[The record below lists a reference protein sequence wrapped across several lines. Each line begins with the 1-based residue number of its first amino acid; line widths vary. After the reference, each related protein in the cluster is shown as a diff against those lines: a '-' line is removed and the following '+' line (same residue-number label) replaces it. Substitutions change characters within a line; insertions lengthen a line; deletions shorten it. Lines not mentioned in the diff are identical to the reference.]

1 MNTNASNRAK
11 AFKLLDNLIKELDE
25 ICQKAEKESSPGL
38 VDLKRVL
45 NHALYLQKTI
55 TKKDANEVNWR
66 LLASSVCFLIQIAK
80 KIHSLFFNCFIKW
93 LFENAIWKS
102 HKTLT
107 CFQ

>member
-45 NHALYLQKTI
+45 NHALYLQKTYFPATLKENYVQI
-55 TKKDANEVNWR
+55 E
-66 LLASSVCFLIQIAK
+66 VCFRK
-80 KIHSLFFNCFIKW
+80 D
-93 LFENAIWKS
+93 
-102 HKTLT
+102 
-107 CFQ
+107 